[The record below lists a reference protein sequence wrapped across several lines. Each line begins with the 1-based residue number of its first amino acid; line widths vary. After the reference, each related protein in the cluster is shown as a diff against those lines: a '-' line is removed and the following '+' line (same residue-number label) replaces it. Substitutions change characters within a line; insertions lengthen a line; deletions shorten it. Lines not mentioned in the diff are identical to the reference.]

1 MNGQTDVRA
10 VVLII
15 VGVVAGCLAY
25 RAPELGVALMAGVG
39 GRRRSPRPAG
49 QLTTDAVLS
58 PRCPPKGRA
67 GVLAD

>member
-39 GRRRSPRPAG
+39 
-49 QLTTDAVLS
+49 AV
-58 PRCPPKGRA
+58 
-67 GVLAD
+67 GVLHVLPGN